1 MELKEILNQNS
12 QKASSKSNYI
22 SRPSGHS
29 NEAFSALNLL
39 EAIRKVAESI
49 TSRKSHLG
57 ARYGAISCALV
68 KTSTKECYT
77 STHHLLNKNTHQTKI

>member
-12 QKASSKSNYI
+12 QKASSKLNYI
-22 SRPSGHS
+22 TGPSGHS
-29 NEAFSALNLL
+29 NEAFPAPFNLL
-39 EAIRKVAESI
+39 YAILKIAN
-49 TSRKSHLG
+49 RKSHLG

>member
-29 NEAFSALNLL
+29 KGAFSISNLS
-39 EAIRKVAESI
+39 EAIRKVAKSI
-49 TSRKSHLG
+49 TSRKGHLG
-57 ARYGAISCALV
+57 ARYEAISCALV
-68 KTSTKECYT
+68 KTSTKECYV
-77 STHHLLNKNTHQTKI
+77 STRHLLNKNTHQTKI